1 MKHSRLFLSLLAVVS
16 LASCVKPQ
24 PIDPS
29 ATLVL
34 SDVSVSSSVNV
45 PGSITVS
52 AKVSDVNIALSTLNI
67 SAALEDGTVLA
78 AERKVRTRGHEAVVN
93 ETVDIPFAANMTDG
107 AKVIVNLKAINV
119 EGAAVSQTA
128 NVSIV
133 RPEIPE
139 TIYMKIDSEIYPMTK
154 VEDNLYQTEE
164 GSYPGVA
171 TAYFATAEEFSEA
184 PIFWGSS
191 SEDNIAEACAYSDAP
206 GVSVSYP
213 TYLVS
218 QFTFNT
224 LTFEVGVIGEE
235 VHVVVKGTELAP
247 QVGGLLYANVSFTE
261 GETVSITGI
270 DDLENAYNR
279 DFFIPDGNGTF
290 TFAREGGAYDVY
302 YSPRYN
308 YIWVARMDAVAPDC
322 LWIIGHGFT
331 CAPVWHS
338 DFSSDAISGWGTDY
352 IYQLG
357 YCVKVGAD
365 LYQCSMYLS
374 DQHSWGSF
382 EFEVYSALDSSKDHG
397 FGGKS
402 LTGFTKGITL
412 SSAGDGMP
420 GLTSTAGFQPGYY
433 VITFNNATG
442 EINLD
447 RKTPYQ
453 EATGSGIFINGT
465 ELMSD
470 ASGYDG
476 ADIEFTTGQTVSLSG
491 MDVQELNRDFFE
503 NNGGTITFKGVSGTY
518 FVQHF
523 PEYGYTW
530 LNNTDFTYPD
540 CIYILGT
547 GKFAAPVYSAKVGWD
562 YDGWDQSAP
571 AMVTAPKIAENT
583 YKATMSMSTDNS
595 GWAVL
600 LEFYSDLDWNKTGLM
615 NIEITGPAA
624 ARFYVDG
631 EGDGICVCGVDE
643 VEDPFV
649 PGNYEFL
656 ITSKEEGISIN
667 VTKID

>member
-1 MKHSRLFLSLLAVVS
+1 MKHSRIFLSLLAVAA
-16 LASCVKPQ
+16 LASCVKPE

-34 SDVSVSSSVNV
+34 SDVSVSASVNV
-45 PGSITVS
+45 PGSITVA

-67 SAALEDGTVLA
+67 SAALEDGTEIV
-78 AERKVRTRGHEAVVN
+78 AERKIRTRGHEATVN

-119 EGAAVSQTA
+119 EGATLSQTA
-128 NVSIV
+128 AVSVV

-139 TIYMKIDSEIYPMTK
+139 TIYMKIESDIFPMTK
-154 VEDNLYQTEE
+154 VGDNLYETEE
-164 GSYPGVA
+164 GSYSSVA

-191 SEDNIAEACAYSDAP
+191 TEDNIAETCAFSDAP

-224 LTFEVGVIGEE
+224 LTFEVGVKGEE
-235 VHVVVKGTELAP
+235 VHVAVKGTELAP
-247 QVGGLLYANVSFTE
+247 QAGGLLYANIGFTQ
-261 GETVSITGI
+261 GETLAITGI
-270 DDLENAYNR
+270 NDLENAYNR
-279 DFFIPDGNGTF
+279 DFFIPDGNGGF
-290 TFAREGGAYDVY
+290 TFACESGNYDVY

-331 CAPVWHS
+331 CAPVWHP
-338 DFSSDAISGWGTDY
+338 DFSSDAVSGWATDY

-357 YCVKVGAD
+357 YCVKVGED

-374 DQHSWGSF
+374 DQHTWGSF
-382 EFEVYSALDSSKDHG
+382 EFEIYSDLESNKTHG
-397 FGGKS
+397 FGGTS

-412 SSAGDGMP
+412 SGAGDGMP
-420 GLTSTAGFQPGYY
+420 GLTSTVGFQPGYY

-453 EATGSGIFINGT
+453 EASGSGIFINGV
-465 ELMSD
+465 ELMTE
-470 ASGYDG
+470 AAGYDC

-503 NNGGTITFKGVSGTY
+503 IKDGNLAFVGVSGTY
-518 FVQHF
+518 LVQHF
-523 PEYGYTW
+523 PDYKYTW
-530 LNNTDFTYPD
+530 LNGVFSYPD

-547 GKFAAPVYSAKVGWD
+547 GKFAAPEYSSYVGWE

-571 AMVTAPKIAENT
+571 AMVTAPRIADNT

-595 GWAVL
+595 GWSVL
-600 LEFYSDLDWNKTGLM
+600 LEFYSDLDWNKEGLK
-615 NIEITGPAA
+615 NIELAGPAA

-631 EGDGICVCGVDE
+631 EEDGICVCGVDE
-643 VEDPFV
+643 QEDPFV

-656 ITSKEEGISIN
+656 ITVEDGTVKIN
-667 VTKID
+667 ITYID